1 MSKVKHWVTVLSLS
15 SIPAFLSVLCM
26 LAGTP
31 ILISGGT
38 LAPPALQAALPQG
51 GLILWGAVI
60 FLGGL
65 AQLAGIVSEEARIER
80 AGAILLAVGTGL
92 LSVILVI
99 AGIKSVLALFTYA
112 AFSAAMFARYWALGQ
127 HLKQVEGVRKD
138 LSGEGR

>member
-1 MSKVKHWVTVLSLS
+1 VSKVKHWVTVLSLS

-65 AQLAGIVSEEARIER
+65 AQLGGIVSEEARVER
-80 AGAILLAVGTGL
+80 AGAILIAVGTGL
-92 LSVILVI
+92 LSVTLIISGVTSI
-99 AGIKSVLALFTYA
+99 LALTTYTL
-112 AFSAAMFARYWALGQ
+112 FSGAMFARYWALGQ
-127 HLKQVEGVRKD
+127 HLKQVEDVRKN
-138 LSGEGR
+138 LTRGE